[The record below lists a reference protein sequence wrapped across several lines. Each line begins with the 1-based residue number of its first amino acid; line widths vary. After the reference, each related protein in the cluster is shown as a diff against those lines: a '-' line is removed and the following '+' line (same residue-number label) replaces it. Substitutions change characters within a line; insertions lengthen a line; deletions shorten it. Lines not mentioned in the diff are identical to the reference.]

1 MNRIVHKGN
10 VALEEYVLKG
20 NRISILE
27 GVLYF
32 GVSNPYE
39 AIRRLKQ
46 KGFIIKKS
54 PVTMAKILTRINKQL
69 KVDHFKN
76 LPISDINMHEWWL
89 SKWKKDFFQKDK
101 KKF

>member
-1 MNRIVHKGN
+1 MSKQTFLHKGN

-54 PVTMAKILTRINKQL
+54 PVTMARILTRINKQL
-69 KVDHFKN
+69 KVEHFRKLTN
-76 LPISDINMHEWWL
+76 SRVIKTPFYNPKRKRSCP
-89 SKWKKDFFQKDK
+89 S
-101 KKF
+101 

>member
-1 MNRIVHKGN
+1 MNKNVYTNKGN

-39 AIRRLKQ
+39 AIRRLKK
-46 KGFIIKKS
+46 KGFVIKKNTS
-54 PVTMAKILTRINKQL
+54 HYGQNFSQNKQAT
-69 KVDHFKN
+69 K
-76 LPISDINMHEWWL
+76 M
-89 SKWKKDFFQKDK
+89 
-101 KKF
+101 

>member
-1 MNRIVHKGN
+1 MNKNVYTNKGN

-39 AIRRLKQ
+39 AIRRLKK
-46 KGFIIKKS
+46 KGFIKNKS
-54 PVTMAKILTRINKQL
+54 PVTMAKILTRINKNL
-69 KVDHFKN
+69 KCEHFKN
-76 LPISDINMHEWWL
+76 LPDSSITMHEWWL
-89 SKWKKDFFQKDK
+89 SK
-101 KKF
+101 

>member
-1 MNRIVHKGN
+1 MNKIVHKGN

-76 LPISDINMHEWWL
+76 LPISNPLGPEAPPEFEATWTL
-89 SKWKKDFFQKDK
+89 LT
-101 KKF
+101 